1 MDADMST
8 TADSK
13 ISYKLAKAFG
23 RIPWIRTGIRRRL
36 VRRFFDPLTMNPSAF
51 ETNFFGMKY
60 AGKFDSVIDWCVYFF
75 GNFAPHELHVLQ
87 SLAGADGN
95 KVYWD
100 IGGNTGHHSL
110 FMTNLCRHVHYFEP
124 FPALRDRFRQN
135 VSINEK
141 TNVSIHKIGLG
152 EREENLTYYAPTSR
166 NLGTG
171 SFVESH
177 AADNS
182 ASGEFLIR
190 RADDVSREPG
200 VEPPDIIKID
210 VEGFE
215 FNVLRGMRQTLQTHH
230 PVVLMEVTKSSMK
243 NLKSGESLSDFFPY
257 EHTVREIHPPGS
269 WGVFFQNSGFVS
281 LPFEREKL
289 GQGDVSQYL
298 LISPVES
305 EEQSASSARSR
316 SAA

>member
-1 MDADMST
+1 MEANMSS

-23 RIPWIRTGIRRRL
+23 RISWIRTGIRRRL
-36 VRRFFDPLTMNPSAF
+36 VRRFFDPLKMTPATF

-60 AGKFDSVIDWCVYFF
+60 AGSFDSVIDWCVYFF

-87 SLAGADGN
+87 SLAGVDGN

-110 FMTNLCRHVHYFEP
+110 FMANLCRHVHYFEP

-135 VSINEK
+135 VSINQI
-141 TNVSIHKIGLG
+141 TNVAIHEIGLG
-152 EREENLTYYAPTSR
+152 DREEKLTYYAPTSR

-182 ASGEFLIR
+182 PSGEFLIR
-190 RADDVSREPG
+190 RADDVSRDPG
-200 VEPPDIIKID
+200 VDPPDIIKID

-215 FNVLRGMRQTLQTHH
+215 FNVLRGMRQTLLAHR

-243 NLKSGESLSDFFPY
+243 NLNSGESLSDFFPY
-257 EHTVREIHPPGS
+257 EHTVREIHPPSS
-269 WGVFFQNSGFVS
+269 WGIFFQNSGFVS
-281 LPFEREKL
+281 VPFERRRL

-298 LISPVES
+298 LISPVVTET
-305 EEQSASSARSR
+305 QPTPSAGARR
-316 SAA
+316 AA